1 MFRYKLFALLLGM
14 FFCVCPFVGLSQL
27 QVSVVLP
34 MQMPAEISEWQ
45 TNPALVQIIITSLP
59 GTPEFPSARCEF
71 VLRNADNQQAVVSTK
86 TNHPSLPRFPIS
98 AGPSTQIRF
107 GRDIVQM
114 NSLNINQEYQTNFL
128 ATNSLPEGNYEFCLE
143 IYDDRSNQLIYS
155 STLQGICTPFIV
167 VVPDP
172 PSLILPADEDVIL
185 STYPVFSWTPVMLG
199 DGSPVRYNLKIV
211 PLFEGQNTRFALD
224 YNEVL
229 AEVKDIQSNSYMY
242 SPTERPFIHYPQAIG
257 FAWQVQAVSLQGVPV
272 TRNNGKSEL
281 FTFFLHKDTVTTTV
295 IDEEKETEPDIVQP
309 EYIPN
314 KKRSIQFG
322 EFWVTIANDID
333 CNSCIL
339 NIDGFAFLP
348 FLNDSVRV
356 TLVNVPITNVDKP
369 YYVALSGEASNNF
382 QFTTKT
388 KNSVS
393 VKLSSLKL
401 TPNSAKVSVSTRINW
416 QSFGWM
422 NGEDVSQ
429 STEVAITP
437 KGFQYGITL
446 DFPWK
451 RNGNQIGLN
460 SLFEA
465 TIDSIYSSISFS
477 KVEVDATI
485 VLCPAKNTASSTKID
500 FDCISTSIDLSAN
513 QASVLFENAMRPIN
527 IVTPTTTISSTS
539 FAIDLSTTKA
549 ITNDK
554 IGNDWRG
561 IQLFESIGSLSVKP
575 PFAPRFPMK
584 VASTKVFVTPT
595 SNSFVYSGTFGVDSL
610 SCSYGGFPLI
620 ANKGSITLD
629 NNQSSGEPFTGSI
642 SVLSASK
649 PSNWTDLETIPVEIL
664 LDQGLQLQ
672 LRLGNKTNELSKI
685 ASLPLKFR
693 GIDDTLTL
701 NLSKGAINVQ
711 SESDATLTF
720 ISPIVTN
727 ESTNQQFPLDNVVF
741 KSNSN
746 TIEQIRSNANSS
758 FGSDFSLQGA
768 LFSIQSSQFS
778 YTSPKEYSLRL
789 DGVLKGIGKKMPEK
803 LTNVPFSELQ
813 LSTISHITSKN
824 IPINFGFNN
833 ELRAIGNASI
843 VQEQFGGKKF
853 FGLKGNVQVSLQQP
867 VYINDVKGTFYFGS
881 LDAKPY
887 WYVTNVTAPIAT
899 DEILS
904 PSQTE
909 QRSSYFSK
917 YLATQSQ
924 QSSSKVSSIGS
935 FEIEKLLFGIGS
947 VENASANDDVQSAL
961 YLDAIHIVDT
971 KTNHKFSSYIYSKN
985 NVIQTVDGQL
995 QLGQRGIFS
1004 IQSAK
1009 SEQLANRSHLSFVGE
1024 GSIGLSSKESSN
1036 AKVLIEH
1043 SNDETIITV
1052 SELTGTISVSSSFN
1066 EPLRT
1071 SNTDIHFD
1079 NATMVVSPYGLE
1091 AVNGVTVSSIYGTE
1105 GNEPSFI
1112 AIQKKPVS
1120 NLILDIASK
1129 DQFLVIVNVKGTI
1142 ITSYDDDPCTQWGT
1156 LKGISPQGILA
1167 NPGTQSVSSFSVGE
1181 LSECGT
1187 PMSAY
1192 QHGNFSL
1199 CYSTMSNEFSC
1210 TTPLTISANNSV
1222 QSFSVGSCTNCTSF
1236 EQKITSSKKSLKN
1249 TKPTLISLEHNP
1261 HKGATEVDANI
1272 QPTFQ
1277 YAVSNVQKPSNN
1289 SKKGNVSLE
1298 FGSES
1303 TSKFQF
1309 DSLSTE
1315 YYFVEHGKNTLL
1327 RSPEFSPCSQYQMRI
1342 FVYLRDKDSQQGL
1355 VLSDTISWSTA
1366 AISKTLLAS
1375 QQLQYTVKNDVPT
1388 IAIVNRSGS
1397 SPIQLAQNFWKQH
1410 TLQKKSLVEKGVVL
1424 PVNSEEQRIQLP
1436 VPVQQKTEI
1445 VAIPLNQQCS
1455 QSPLLTTTA
1464 YPQLQDASFSMSSM
1478 NDNEVQVQ
1486 FTNIPEGI
1494 EYTLT
1499 INSFCNNELQQI
1511 VSKQQ
1516 YSPAQQL
1523 QKTSSQIVNV
1533 LSILGKKPNN
1543 CSTNGYTIS
1552 VEFPAQFTLPTR
1564 CISIGT
1570 APQCLSAKKE

>member
-1 MFRYKLFALLLGM
+1 
-14 FFCVCPFVGLSQL
+14 
-27 QVSVVLP
+27 
-34 MQMPAEISEWQ
+34 MPAEISEWQ

-155 STLQGICTPFIV
+155 STLQGICTPFII

-185 STYPVFSWTPVMLG
+185 SNYPVFSWTPVMLG

-211 PLFEGQNTRFALD
+211 PLFEGQNARFALD

-257 FAWQVQAVSLQGVPV
+257 FAWQVQAVSLQGFPV

-281 FTFFLHKDTVTTTV
+281 FTFFLTKDTVSTTV
-295 IDEEKETEPDIVQP
+295 IDDEIETEPDMVQP

-369 YYVALSGEASNNF
+369 YYVALSGEASNSL
-382 QFTTKT
+382 QFSTKT
-388 KNSVS
+388 KNSAS
-393 VKLSSLKL
+393 IQLSSLKL
-401 TPNSAKVSVSTRINW
+401 TSNSAKVTVSTGMNW

-422 NGEDVSQ
+422 NGENVSQ
-429 STEVAITP
+429 PTEVAITP
-437 KGFQYGITL
+437 KGFQYGIAL
-446 DFPWK
+446 DIPWK

-465 TIDSIYSSISFS
+465 TIDSIYTSISFS
-477 KVEVDATI
+477 KVEVDASFK
-485 VLCPAKNTASSTKID
+485 LCPTKNSASSTKIE
-500 FDCISTSIDLSAN
+500 FDCVATSIDISAN
-513 QASVLFENAMRPIN
+513 QASVLMEKAMRPIN
-527 IVTPTTTISSTS
+527 IVTPTTTMSSTAFS
-539 FAIDLSTTKA
+539 IDLSTTKA
-549 ITNDK
+549 ITNDQT
-554 IGNDWRG
+554 GNDWRG
-561 IQLFESIGSLSVKP
+561 IQLFESIGTLSVKP
-575 PFAPRFPMK
+575 PFAPRFPIK
-584 VASTKVFVTPT
+584 VASTKVLITPT

-610 SCSYGGFPLI
+610 ACSYGGFPLI
-620 ANKGSITLD
+620 ASKGAITLN

-649 PSNWTDLETIPVEIL
+649 PPMWTDLETIPIEIL
-664 LDQGLQLQ
+664 LDQDLQLQ
-672 LRLGNKTNELSKI
+672 LRLGKKSTDQRGNI
-685 ASLPLKFR
+685 ASLPLKFSS
-693 GIDDTLTL
+693 IDDTLTL
-701 NLSKGAINVQ
+701 NLSNGAINVQ
-711 SESDATLTF
+711 SESEATLTF
-720 ISPIVTN
+720 LSPTVSN
-727 ESTNQQFPLDNVVF
+727 ESTNQQLPLDNIVF

-746 TIEQIRSNANSS
+746 TIAQIRSNSNATS
-758 FGSDFSLQGA
+758 GSDFSLQGA
-768 LFSIQSSQFS
+768 MLSIQSSQFS
-778 YTSPKEYSLRL
+778 YTSPKEYALLL
-789 DGVLKGIGKKMPEK
+789 DGVIKGIGKKMPEK
-803 LTNVPFSELQ
+803 LATVPFSMLQ
-813 LSTISHITSKN
+813 LSTISPITSKSVSFD
-824 IPINFGFNN
+824 FGYNN

-853 FGLKGNVQVSLQQP
+853 FGLKGNAQVSLQQP
-867 VYINDVKGTFYFGS
+867 VSINDVKGTFYFGS
-881 LDAKPY
+881 LEEKPF
-887 WYVTNVTAPIAT
+887 WYVSNVRSPLST
-899 DEILS
+899 DETLS
-904 PSQTE
+904 PSQTQ
-909 QRSSYFSK
+909 QRSAFFSQ
-917 YLATQSQ
+917 YLQTQSQ
-924 QSSSKVSSIGS
+924 QSSSKALSIGS

-947 VENASANDDVQSAL
+947 VENISANDDVHSAL
-961 YLDAIHIVDT
+961 YLDANHSIDT
-971 KTNHKFSSYIYSKN
+971 KTNYKFASYIYSKN
-985 NVIQTVDGQL
+985 NVIQTVEGQF

-1004 IQSAK
+1004 MQSAK
-1009 SEQLANRSHLSFVGE
+1009 SEQLANRSQLTFVGE
-1024 GSIGLSSKESSN
+1024 GNINLSSKESTK

-1043 SNDETIITV
+1043 SNDETTITV
-1052 SELTGTISVSSSFN
+1052 SEVTGSISVSSTFN

-1091 AVNGVTVSSIYGTE
+1091 AVSGVTVSSIYGTE
-1105 GNEPSFI
+1105 GNDPSFI

-1120 NLILDIASK
+1120 NLVLDIASK
-1129 DQFLVIVNVKGTI
+1129 DQLLVIANVQGTI

-1167 NPGTQSVSSFSVGE
+1167 NPGTQSVSTFSVGE

-1187 PMSAY
+1187 PVSAY

-1199 CYSTMSNEFSC
+1199 CFSSMSNEFSC

-1236 EQKITSSKKSLKN
+1236 EQKIASSKKSLKN
-1249 TKPTLISLEHNP
+1249 TKPTLLVLEQKP
-1261 HKGATEVDANI
+1261 HKGATEVDAII
-1272 QPTFQ
+1272 QPTFR
-1277 YAVSNVQKPSNN
+1277 YAVSNVQKTSNN
-1289 SKKGNVSLE
+1289 SKNGNVSLE

-1303 TSKFQF
+1303 TSKYQF

-1315 YYFVEHGKNTLL
+1315 YYIVENGKNTLL
-1327 RSPEFSPCSQYQMRI
+1327 HSPEFSPCSQYQMRV
-1342 FVYLRDKDSQQGL
+1342 FVFLRDKDTQQRL
-1355 VLSDTISWSTA
+1355 MLSDTISWSTA
-1366 AISKTLLAS
+1366 AISKTVLAS
-1375 QQLQYTVKNDVPT
+1375 QQLQYTVKNQTPT

-1397 SPIQLAQNFWKQH
+1397 TPIQIAQNFWKQH
-1410 TLQKKSLVEKGVVL
+1410 TLQKKSLIEKGVLL

-1436 VPVQQKTEI
+1436 VPIQQKTEI

-1455 QSPLLTTTA
+1455 KSSLLTTTA
-1464 YPQLQDASFSMSSM
+1464 YPQLQDASFSMSAI
-1478 NDNEVQVQ
+1478 NDNEIQVQ
-1486 FTNIPEGI
+1486 FINIPEGI

-1516 YSPAQQL
+1516 YSPASQQ
-1523 QKTSSQIVNV
+1523 QKTSSQIINL
-1533 LSILGKKPNN
+1533 LSILGKKPSN
-1543 CSTNGYTIS
+1543 CSTNGYTVT
-1552 VEFPAQFTLPTR
+1552 VEFPPQFNLPIR

-1570 APQCLSAKKE
+1570 APQCISSKKE